1 MNYPSYV
8 NESGR
13 NRLKLVTLLNEL
25 SNDSHSRLCLVKG
38 KAIKLGMEKGKIV
51 NVKLSDGT
59 IFSCAE
65 DSEVILCCGAFATP
79 LIIYRTLRN
88 FFDIHGQRL
97 SASSSSSSSSGGI
110 EKIPFDSTIEKD
122 LQRLWMN
129 LGNSFQDHFIVS
141 HIYLGNWFTG
151 WKTNTVLSSD
161 TQQRTMLP
169 YPLNGVHGWVWL
181 DATGNYLQDNQKDQ
195 VKY

>member
-51 NVKLSDGT
+51 KVELSDGT

-97 SASSSSSSSSGGI
+97 SASSSLLL
-110 EKIPFDSTIEKD
+110 EE
-122 LQRLWMN
+122 
-129 LGNSFQDHFIVS
+129 
-141 HIYLGNWFTG
+141 
-151 WKTNTVLSSD
+151 
-161 TQQRTMLP
+161 
-169 YPLNGVHGWVWL
+169 
-181 DATGNYLQDNQKDQ
+181 
-195 VKY
+195 